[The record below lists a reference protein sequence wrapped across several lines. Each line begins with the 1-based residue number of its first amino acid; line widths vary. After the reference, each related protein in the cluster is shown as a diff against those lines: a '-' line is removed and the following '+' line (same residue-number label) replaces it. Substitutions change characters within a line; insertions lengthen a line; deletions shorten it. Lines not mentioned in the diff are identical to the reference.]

1 MKLNPIYRGILCCT
15 LAVPGVAL
23 AQGSSEAIEEI
34 VVTGSLIK
42 GTPEDA
48 ALPVEV
54 HTTEDL
60 QASGAPTALEF
71 AKTLTSSGPTTGEAH
86 YFGGAGNTGNVQFN
100 LRGLGSDKTL
110 TLFNGRRISQNT
122 SIIPGIATQ
131 RIEVLKDGAA
141 VTYGADATGGVVN
154 FISKDFYEGFEIDSS
169 YKYVDGS
176 DGEYKLG
183 MLGGFGGD
191 DTNIIFAAE
200 WEHRSE
206 LDTTERPFTTLSYAE
221 NPAPWSDLTNL
232 AAWQPRSNN
241 VYDLTALIPGYY
253 TNFANWP
260 NSLTPPTDFSQDS
273 CEAVGGIYNPDY
285 LPNSGYNPGVCKY
298 NYIPY
303 YDLVADNDIYRFY
316 TQVTS
321 AVTDSMD
328 FHLRVAYSRVRSPN
342 VHGSPAQPVIRGP
355 QTSTGATFQF
365 RAPLTNPYVADFEAR
380 SGWDPSATGLTG
392 ATDYYDAFLY
402 RGFAHN
408 GNSVLGSGDNYGVP
422 SEIDHR
428 YWHLSTGLDGIF
440 ENGITYDFG
449 ITYNHRNSYS
459 DAPDIMG
466 YRLQEALNG
475 FGGPNCNA
483 VDNDPNTFGTQNAA
497 AAGTNGCMWWNPF
510 ASGWA
515 GQPVYGLANP
525 SYDSTMGNSPELAR
539 WLFDKRADEEIAE
552 NVTVDLVFSGDT
564 GLQLP
569 GGTIAWG
576 AGVQWRQTDQREV
589 VESDFYNG
597 NTPCAWPGQDPADPS
612 DPTYTGCTPDEPG
625 PFVFF
630 GTNPP
635 DSTHQDQRSAFAEFN
650 FPVIDTLYLTAAA
663 RYEEF
668 SGGLDATVYKVSG
681 KWDATDNLSFRGSY
695 GTNYQA
701 PPATVVP
708 GEVNNGT
715 NSFSIA
721 GGNWRGAQ
729 TVTQSGIEAETATV
743 WSFGTIWQSQGFSSD
758 HDFRV
763 IVDYFDIQTEDEL
776 GLLASANDV
785 ASAVFSIIPPG
796 ETELPSDGSALADC
810 SHALINRITFNGG
823 TCTQGVTN
831 ANNFAN
837 VRTDYGNGPGQH
849 TAGFDIQMDY
859 SMPLY
864 EGDLSFGLTATKV
877 EKDINEATELDGY
890 IVDQEDDRLGYLN
903 FETVAFASSEWRT
916 NLRANYA
923 RDIHNFRLV
932 MNFISGVDDE
942 RYLSAD
948 GSINTGSLVP
958 SGYQPGTTSAFG
970 PSDYGVRGDD
980 WLTFDFHYTADLP
993 WDSTL
998 SASIVNLADEM
1009 PPESRQE
1016 LGYDPRIG
1024 NPLGRTF
1031 EIGFQK
1037 RF

>member
-1 MKLNPIYRGILCCT
+1 MKLNPIYKGILCCG
-15 LAVPGVAL
+15 LALPVTAL
-23 AQGSSEAIEEI
+23 AQGSGEAIEEI

-54 HTTEDL
+54 HTSEQL
-60 QASGAPTALEF
+60 ALEGAPTALEF

-86 YFGGAGNTGNVQFN
+86 YFGGAANTGNVQFN

-110 TLFNGRRISQNT
+110 TLFNGRRVSQNT
-122 SIIPGIATQ
+122 SLIPGIATQ

-154 FISKDFYEGFEIDSS
+154 FITRDFYEGFEFDAS
-169 YKYVDGS
+169 YKFVDGS
-176 DGEYKLG
+176 DGEYDIA
-183 MLGGFGGD
+183 MMGGFGGD
-191 DTNIIFAAE
+191 DTNIILAAE
-200 WEHRSE
+200 WEHRSQLKTE
-206 LDTTERPFTTLSYAE
+206 ERPFTTLSYGE

-232 AAWQPRSNN
+232 AAWAPYN
-241 VYDLTALIPGYY
+241 T
-253 TNFANWP
+253 
-260 NSLTPPTDFSQDS
+260 SLGIGNLSLNPPADFTQES
-273 CEAVGGIYNPDY
+273 CEAVGGVYNPDY
-285 LPNSGYNPGVCKY
+285 LSTSPYNPAVCKY

-303 YDLVADNDIYRFY
+303 YDLVAENDIYRLY
-316 TQVTS
+316 GQINS
-321 AVTDSMD
+321 AVTDNMD
-328 FHLRVAYSRVRSPN
+328 FHLRLAFSRVRSPA

-355 QTSTGATFQF
+355 ATAAGAAFQF
-365 RAPLTNPYVADFEAR
+365 AAPTSNPYVADFAAR
-380 SGWDPSATGLTG
+380 SGWDQSPLYGLTNE
-392 ATDYYDAFLY
+392 YRAFLY

-408 GNSVLGSGDNYGVP
+408 GNPFLPEGDNYGVP

-428 YWHLSTGLDGIF
+428 YWHLSTGLDGNF

-449 ITYNHRNSYS
+449 ITYNKRQSYS

-483 VDNDPNTFGTQNAA
+483 QDLDPDTFGTQNPG

-515 GQPVYGLANP
+515 GQPTLGLANP
-525 SYDSTMGNSPELAR
+525 SYVPGTENSRELAE
-539 WLFDKRADEEIAE
+539 WLFDKRAQEDFEES
-552 NVTVDLVFSGDT
+552 VTADLLFSGDT
-564 GLQLP
+564 GVELP

-576 AGVQWRQTDQREV
+576 AGLQWRQTDLHEV
-589 VESDFYNG
+589 VQSPFYNG
-597 NTPCAWPGQDPADPS
+597 AQPCAWPDQEPAVPGT
-612 DPTYTGCTPDEPG
+612 PEYTGCTPDRPG

-630 GTNPP
+630 DTNPP
-635 DSTHQDQRSAFAEFN
+635 DQNHQDQRSAFTEFN
-650 FPVIDTLYLTAAA
+650 FPIIDTLYLTAAA

-681 KWDATDNLSFRGSY
+681 KWDATENLSFRAAF

-701 PPATVVP
+701 PPPSINP

-715 NSFSIA
+715 NSFTIA

-729 TVTQSGIEAETATV
+729 TVTQSGIEPETAEV
-743 WSFGTIWQSQGFSSD
+743 GSLGLIWQSQGFSAD
-758 HDFRV
+758 HDFRL
-763 IVDYFDIQTEDEL
+763 IIDYFDIETEDEL

-785 ASAVFSIIPPG
+785 ATAVFSIAPPG
-796 ETELPSDGSALADC
+796 ETRVPTDGTALADC
-810 SHALINRITFNGG
+810 SHVLVDRVTFNGG
-823 TCTQGVTN
+823 ECIQGVTT
-831 ANNFAN
+831 ASNFSN

-849 TAGFDIQMDY
+849 TAGFDIQMNY
-859 SMPLY
+859 SMPFMA
-864 EGDLSFGLTATKV
+864 GDLSFDLTATKV
-877 EKDINEATELDGY
+877 EKDINGATTLDGY
-890 IVDQEDDRLGYLN
+890 VVTEEDDRLGNLN
-903 FETVAFASSEWRT
+903 FATVAFASSEWRA

-923 RDIHNFRLV
+923 QDIHNFRV
-932 MNFISGVDDE
+932 MLNYISGVDDE
-942 RYLSAD
+942 RFLLPD
-948 GSINTGSLVP
+948 GSVNTAALVP
-958 SGYQPGTTSAFG
+958 SGLQANGQPFG
-970 PSDYGVRGDD
+970 PTDFGVRGED
-980 WLTFDFHYTADLP
+980 WITVDLHYNVELP
-993 WDSTL
+993 WDATFT
-998 SASIVNLADEM
+998 ASINNVADEM

-1031 EIGFQK
+1031 EIGFKK